1 MQTKEKNENEWCF
14 CDHMT
19 VAFFLMC
26 ISIALLDDTFS
37 LVVAIVVAMSHGVV
51 NHEISRFARR
61 KGLGGWDSKRN
72 TGFECT

>member
-1 MQTKEKNENEWCF
+1 
-14 CDHMT
+14 MT

-26 ISIALLDDTFS
+26 ISMVLLDDTFS

-61 KGLGGWDSKRN
+61 KGLGG
-72 TGFECT
+72 